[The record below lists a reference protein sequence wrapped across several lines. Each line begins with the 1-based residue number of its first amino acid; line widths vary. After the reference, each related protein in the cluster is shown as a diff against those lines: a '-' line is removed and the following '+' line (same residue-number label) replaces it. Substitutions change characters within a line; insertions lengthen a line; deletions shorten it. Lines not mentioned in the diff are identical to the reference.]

1 MKRYSI
7 INEFIIDT
15 IAAVTSAKDIR
26 RAREISMMKRQQRMM
41 RKINNKRMPV
51 NSNPVMVQPN
61 NNAMPAYSR

>member
-41 RKINNKRMPV
+41 RKNNKRMPV
-51 NSNPVMVQPN
+51 NNNPIMTQTSNNVML
-61 NNAMPAYSR
+61 A

>member
-15 IAAVTSAKDIR
+15 IAAVTTAKDVR

-51 NSNPVMVQPN
+51 NNNPVMTQASN
-61 NNAMPAYSR
+61 NVLPITN

>member
-51 NSNPVMVQPN
+51 NNNPVMTQAN
-61 NNAMPAYSR
+61 NNVMLT